1 MRRNGQVIRSKPPI
15 DASSIWSAS
24 LIRKYSE
31 LEEQVKSATTL
42 TLLEVAAHEKITTRG
57 ELKSLFN
64 TCAVLIAK
72 RITIGDLK
80 RGMLRDLPV
89 GVRESLYCTF
99 RKYHLLREAA
109 LWVQFCDLDL
119 RRLDEENPFTKNNTT
134 YPTFQATMT
143 ISPLFIDI
151 LNSQLAPFR
160 IEYRAVGGVGIPSCY
175 AMNNLTV
182 LDLIHSG
189 YDQIEIRK
197 SLENAAYR
205 SLRKLQALKIAI
217 DAELDHKIFRLA
229 SQIPSLKLIVIGAI
243 GSRIIIQDDAAVHI
257 EEKFGW
263 IKSRISYGR
272 VKDTA
277 SVVYE
282 ILSDALPTLEI
293 MSSYSR
299 DMMDVEMTC
308 IYWTKPV

>member
-31 LEEQVKSATTL
+31 LEEQVKSATAL
-42 TLLEVAAHEKITTRG
+42 TLLEVAAHEKIGTNG
-57 ELKSLFN
+57 GLKSLFN

-89 GVRESLYCTF
+89 GVRESLYCAF
-99 RKYHLLREAA
+99 RKYHLLKEAA

-119 RRLDEENPFTKNNTT
+119 RRLDEENPFAKDTT
-134 YPTFQATMT
+134 HPTFKATMT
-143 ISPLFIDI
+143 ISPLFVDI

-160 IEYRAVGGVGIPSCY
+160 VEYRAVGGVGIPSCY

-189 YDQIEIRK
+189 YDQVEIRK

-205 SLRKLQALKIAI
+205 SLRKLQALKIVI
-217 DAELDHKIFRLA
+217 NAEFDHKIFRLS
-229 SQIPSLKLIVIGAI
+229 SQIPSLKLIVIGTI
-243 GSRIIIQDDAAVHI
+243 GSSVKIRDDARIHI
-257 EEKFGW
+257 EKKFGW
-263 IKSRISYGR
+263 TQSRISHGR

-282 ILSDALPTLEI
+282 ILSDTLPTLEI

-299 DMMDVEMTC
+299 DMMDVKMTC
-308 IYWTKPV
+308 MYWTKQV